1 MNGCSS
7 SRLKR
12 RKGAWT
18 NPRTVV
24 GLGAAGLGLIAF
36 AAFADPTPQLVW
48 NASASAP
55 LGLYRVV
62 SAPPKRGD
70 LVLVQAPESVARLAA
85 ERGYLPLG
93 VPLVKRVAASSGDDV
108 CAFNEAI
115 IVNGRVVADRLKADR
130 AGRPLP
136 WWSDCRELAAD
147 ELFLLMNDVSGSF
160 DSRYFGP
167 VSRANVI
174 GRLVPLW
181 TE

>member
-1 MNGCSS
+1 MI
-7 SRLKR
+7 
-12 RKGAWT
+12 
-18 NPRTVV
+18 V
-24 GLGAAGLGLIAF
+24 LGAVGLGLIAC
-36 AAFADPTPQLVW
+36 AAFADPAPKLVW

-62 SAPPKRGD
+62 SAAPKHGD
-70 LVLVQAPESVARLAA
+70 LVLVRAPESIAHLGA
-85 ERGYLPLG
+85 ERGYLPLD
-93 VPLVKRVAASSGDDV
+93 VPLVKRVVALSGDHV
-108 CAFNEAI
+108 CALDETV
-115 IVNGRVVADRLKADR
+115 IVNGRVVAERLKADR

-136 WWSDCRELAAD
+136 WWSHCRALVGD
-147 ELFLLMNDVSGSF
+147 ELFLLMGEVSGSF